1 MIGRRFSFSD
11 DVLRISSELAKIR
24 QATTSKT
31 EDEPAIKIKKSM
43 LMEAWEHGWRNGDN
57 HVQEP
62 LHESPARVS
71 TSQKMTVS
79 NRYIPFRVC
88 AGDGCNKLV
97 APEAILCERC
107 GWDGLLRK
115 TDDDHV
121 E

>member
-1 MIGRRFSFSD
+1 MIGGKFSFSE
-11 DVLRISSELAKIR
+11 DVLRISSELAKMR
-24 QATTSKT
+24 QAATSKT
-31 EDEPAIKIKKSM
+31 EDEPVIKIKKSL
-43 LMEAWEHGWRNGDN
+43 LMETWENGWQNGDN

-71 TSQKMTVS
+71 TRPKMTVS
-79 NRYIPFRVC
+79 SRYIPLQVC

-97 APEAILCERC
+97 APEAILCDKC